1 MIHSTSGIGM
11 LFHSSG
17 LKSKTLIAEAY
28 SAAVSPLLLGR
39 PLVLEVLLS
48 RPILLEPELDGT
60 MLLPGVVAPTPPAV
74 PRRPGVDSY
83 LRILIFNFC

>member
-1 MIHSTSGIGM
+1 M

-17 LKSKTLIAEAY
+17 LKFKTLIAEAY
-28 SAAVSPLLLGR
+28 SAAVSPLRLGM

-48 RPILLEPELDGT
+48 RPILLDPELDGT
-60 MLLPGVVAPTPPAV
+60 MLLEGVAVPAPPAA

-83 LRILIFNFC
+83 FCILISDFMFKV